1 MEEYRDLHL
10 TVAAFRDVLD
20 EPPYRHLRAGIVV
33 QAYLP
38 DTHAVVDDLIAW
50 VEQRHDDGGAP
61 VKVRLVK
68 GANLAMEDVD
78 AELGGWTSA
87 PYPTKADVDASYKRL
102 LDRLLDAAADG
113 GLELG
118 VASHNLF
125 DVAWG
130 LDEIRRRRLTAVA
143 ELEMLE
149 GMAPPQAR
157 ATREEAGRLL
167 LYTPVV
173 TDADFAASIAYLAR
187 RLDENAG
194 PENFLRAL
202 FTITPGSPEWD
213 DQRDRFELAVA
224 QRHDVSTTPR
234 RDQDR
239 RHGAAHVRPRRAVR
253 QRARHRLHPGAPTA
267 TGSPV
272 TSTLTARRRAHRS

>member
-1 MEEYRDLHL
+1 M
-10 TVAAFRDVLD
+10 
-20 EPPYRHLRAGIVV
+20 
-33 QAYLP
+33 
-38 DTHAVVDDLIAW
+38 
-50 VEQRHDDGGAP
+50 
-61 VKVRLVK
+61 K

-102 LDRLLDAAADG
+102 LDRLLDAAAGG

-125 DVAWG
+125 DVAWA
-130 LDEIRRRRLTAVA
+130 LDEIRRRRLTDVA
-143 ELEMLE
+143 EIEMLE

-202 FTITPGSPEWD
+202 FTITPGSPVWD
-213 DQRDRFELAVA
+213 DQRGRFEHAVA
-224 QRHDVSTTPR
+224 AAPR
-234 RDQDR
+234 RVDDAAPRPGPRAPSTARSTPTR
-239 RHGAAHVRPRRAVR
+239 RSPTS
-253 QRARHRLHPGAPTA
+253 PTPTSPSAPTG
-267 TGSPV
+267 TGSPA
-272 TSTLTARRRAHRS
+272 TSTPIARRRARRS